1 PSHRM
6 PSTLAG
12 LSSARVR
19 PRLGELFERLLL
31 GLLVAALAWTPYW
44 YGSNDLVAWG
54 VNALVFP
61 GLAALYEFGLLVSG
75 RSHPIGVRRLLVP
88 AALFAM
94 VVAWIF
100 AQTVI
105 VPVSPPAHPIWELA
119 AGALGRPLA
128 GSISVNRDLTMLALI
143 RLLTAA
149 SVF

>member
-1 PSHRM
+1 MALRSDPSHRM

-12 LSSARVR
+12 LSSAQAR
-19 PRLGELFERLLL
+19 PRQGELFERLLL
-31 GLLVAALAWTPYW
+31 ALLVAALAWAPYW

-61 GLAALYEFGLLVSG
+61 GLAVLYELGLVVSG
-75 RSHPIGVRRLLVP
+75 RSHPVGLRKLLVP

-105 VPVSPPAHPIWELA
+105 VPRSPPAHPIWDLA
-119 AGALGRPLA
+119 
-128 GSISVNRDLTMLALI
+128 
-143 RLLTAA
+143 
-149 SVF
+149 